1 MEIFRNLQGGFQME
15 RKGSVTRKTKETDI
29 TAELLLDSIQKS
41 EIDTG
46 VPFFDHM
53 LESMSRH
60 GRFRLKLSCKGDRE
74 IDDHHSVEDI
84 GICLG
89 LAFKQALG
97 DKSGIVRFGDTTI
110 PMDDALTMV
119 AVDISGRPFYK
130 YTGPLLT
137 GTIATYSEELT
148 DEFLRSFAINA
159 GVNLHVM
166 VYYGQNK
173 HHVHETIFKAL
184 GISMYKAAS
193 TDVSLKGE
201 VPSTK
206 GML

>member
-1 MEIFRNLQGGFQME
+1 ME
-15 RKGSVTRKTKETDI
+15 RKGSVARKTKETDI
-29 TAELLLDSIQKS
+29 TVDLLLDSIQKS
-41 EIDTG
+41 AISSG

-53 LESMSRH
+53 LEAMSRH
-60 GRFRLKLSCKGDRE
+60 GRFRLNLACTGDNE
-74 IDDHHSVEDI
+74 IDDHHSVEDV
-84 GICLG
+84 GICIG
-89 LAFKQALG
+89 QAFKQALG
-97 DKSGIVRFGDTTI
+97 DKAGIVRFGDATI

-130 YTGPLLT
+130 YTGPLLN
-137 GTIATYSEELT
+137 GSIATYSEELT
-148 DEFLRSFAINA
+148 DEFLRAFAVNA

-184 GISMYKAAS
+184 GIALYKAS
-193 TDVSLKGE
+193 CRDDSLKGE